1 MYVANQPRNL
11 PLLCCMCS
19 AYHSCSQLCN
29 LPEPESK
36 KMIIAGVLQGIWT
49 PMTSFSETALM
60 KKQSISELSQENNKH
75 IRSLMFFDVFCC
87 ILARFQKNIYDNYD
101 TLWYYDLL
109 ITVILWSSPRVHDVH
124 GPFMRCL
131 QTSPP
136 RDSQGWPEDVGRW
149 AAQHLTNGHWEMLC
163 NPINLK
169 IYGDKLMCT
178 VIYCWHFI

>member
-1 MYVANQPRNL
+1 MHPPKIQLTTLDSSGAGPGMYVANQPSNH

-60 KKQSISELSQENNKH
+60 KKQSISEFSQENNKQ

-87 ILARFQKNIYDNYD
+87 LARFQKRYMIIMIHYD
-101 TLWYYDLL
+101 TSLDHCD
-109 ITVILWSSPRVHDVH
+109 TMVESK
-124 GPFMRCL
+124 GP
-131 QTSPP
+131 
-136 RDSQGWPEDVGRW
+136 
-149 AAQHLTNGHWEMLC
+149 
-163 NPINLK
+163 
-169 IYGDKLMCT
+169 
-178 VIYCWHFI
+178 

>member
-1 MYVANQPRNL
+1 MYVANQPSNH

-60 KKQSISELSQENNKH
+60 KKQSISEFSQENNKQ

-87 ILARFQKNIYDNYD
+87 LARFQKRYDNYD
-101 TLWYYDLL
+101 TLWYISWSLWYYGRVQGSMMSMVHSCAAFRRHRHAIRRDDLKML
-109 ITVILWSSPRVHDVH
+109 EDEQHSTWQTGTGKCCATLSIW
-124 GPFMRCL
+124 GFM
-131 QTSPP
+131 
-136 RDSQGWPEDVGRW
+136 G
-149 AAQHLTNGHWEMLC
+149 
-163 NPINLK
+163 INW
-169 IYGDKLMCT
+169 C
-178 VIYCWHFI
+178 VQ